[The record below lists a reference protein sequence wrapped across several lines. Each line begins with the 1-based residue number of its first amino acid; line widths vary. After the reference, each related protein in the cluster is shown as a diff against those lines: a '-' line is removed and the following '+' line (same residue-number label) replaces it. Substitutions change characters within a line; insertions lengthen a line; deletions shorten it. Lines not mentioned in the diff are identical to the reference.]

1 MSSEDATASMVEV
14 PTSFQSAQMR
24 TAERGAENEEQNG
37 DACVTTYLGGW
48 SPGSI
53 YGRRVGAS
61 RITGLSFIWRIPHR
75 VLRNR
80 LVVASIDTSP

>member
-37 DACVTTYLGGW
+37 DACVT
-48 SPGSI
+48 
-53 YGRRVGAS
+53 V
-61 RITGLSFIWRIPHR
+61 FI
-75 VLRNR
+75 
-80 LVVASIDTSP
+80 AGD